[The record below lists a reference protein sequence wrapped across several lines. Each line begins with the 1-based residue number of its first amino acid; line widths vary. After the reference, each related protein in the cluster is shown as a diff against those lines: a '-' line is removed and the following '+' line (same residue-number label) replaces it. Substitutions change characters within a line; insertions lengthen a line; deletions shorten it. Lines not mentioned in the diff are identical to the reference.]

1 MERIKQEAQLIENEQ
16 WIAQEVASDFQG
28 IVDRI
33 CDGSISSFAEGDGRQ
48 PPPKDNQRSTRFL
61 IIHEA
66 SYFTVGCSLLL
77 IKMFED
83 YMRCILNLEGMTT
96 DIMQK
101 LIELLKASLDMR
113 HKMTIY

>member
-33 CDGSISSFAEGDGRQ
+33 CDGSISSFAEGDGHQ
-48 PPPKDNQRSTRFL
+48 PHSKDNQRSTRFL
-61 IIHEA
+61 IIHDA

-101 LIELLKASLDMR
+101 LIELLKVSLDMGYG
-113 HKMTIY
+113 I